1 VFVLMCVCLSLWP
14 ALTRAQSTL
23 VLLTL
28 MVASLFLCIGGIHVY
43 LKWKENRSVGHQP
56 FS

>member
-1 VFVLMCVCLSLWP
+1 MCVCLPLWP

-43 LKWKENRSVGHQP
+43 LKWKENRSVGHQA